1 MMQKTDAQLASD
13 VTDELVWDPA
23 IDNAAITVSARNH
36 AITLGGATS
45 SYNSKWEAESA
56 AFRVLGV
63 QSVTNKITVDPRLAG
78 ARPDADIA
86 QDIRTAL
93 ALDLA
98 VPMNTISVSVTDG
111 FATLSGNVDWNYQR
125 AAADVDA
132 RRVRG
137 VLGVVDEMLVRQPP
151 ATASEISDSIMRAFS
166 RDAELYDDNVKV
178 TTSGDGT
185 VTLSGN
191 VATWYER
198 DLAEDTAWRAR
209 GVTEVIDDIA
219 VGYPDL

>member
-1 MMQKTDAQLASD
+1 MTKRNDEQLSSD
-13 VTDELVWDPA
+13 VVAELVWDPA

>member
-23 IDNAAITVSARNH
+23 IDNAAITISARNH
-36 AITLGGATS
+36 VITLAGATS
-45 SYNSKWEAESA
+45 TYNSKWEAESA

-63 QSVTNKITVDPRLAG
+63 QSVTNNITVDPRLAG

-93 ALDLA
+93 MLDLA
-98 VPMNTISVSVTDG
+98 VPMNTIKVSVTDG

-132 RRVRG
+132 RRIRG
-137 VLGVVDEMLVRQPP
+137 VLGVVDEVMVRQPP
-151 ATASEISDSIMRAFS
+151 ATATEISDSIMRAFS
-166 RDAELYDDNVKV
+166 RNAELYDDNVKV
-178 TTSGDGT
+178 TTSSAGK
-185 VTLSGN
+185 VTLSGT
-191 VATWYER
+191 VSTWYER

-209 GVTEVIDDIA
+209 GVTDVIDDIA
-219 VGYPDL
+219 VEAI

>member
-23 IDNAAITVSARNH
+23 IDNAAITIGARNH

-63 QSVTNKITVDPRLAG
+63 QSVTNNITVDPRLAG

-93 ALDLA
+93 MLDLA
-98 VPMNTISVSVTDG
+98 VPMNTIKVSVTDG

-132 RRVRG
+132 RRIRG
-137 VLGVVDEMLVRQPP
+137 VLGVVDEVMVRQPP
-151 ATASEISDSIMRAFS
+151 ATATEISDSIMRAFS
-166 RDAELYDDNVKV
+166 RNAELYDDNVKV
-178 TTSGDGT
+178 TTSSAGK

-209 GVTEVIDDIA
+209 GVTDVIDDIA
-219 VGYPDL
+219 VEAI

>member
-1 MMQKTDAQLASD
+1 MMQMTDAQLASD

-23 IDNAAITVSARNH
+23 IDNAAITISARNH

-63 QSVTNKITVDPRLAG
+63 QSVTNNITVDPRLAG

-93 ALDLA
+93 MLDLV
-98 VPMNTISVSVTDG
+98 VPMNTIKVSVTDG

-132 RRVRG
+132 RRIRG
-137 VLGVVDEMLVRQPP
+137 VLGVVDEVMVRQPP
-151 ATASEISDSIMRAFS
+151 ATATEISDSIMRAFS
-166 RDAELYDDNVKV
+166 RNAELYDDNVKV
-178 TTSGDGT
+178 TTSSEGK

-198 DLAEDTAWRAR
+198 DLAEDAAWRAR
-209 GVTEVIDDIA
+209 GVTDVIDDIA
-219 VGYPDL
+219 VEAI

>member
-219 VGYPDL
+219 VEAI

>member
-23 IDNAAITVSARNH
+23 IDNAAITISARNH

-219 VGYPDL
+219 VEAI